1 MESEVSCPGNNQW
14 ARLEA
19 GLSWA
24 DICWAL
30 CYSFIRG
37 IFHIYW
43 AAYVL
48 LGLHFIDGET
58 DSETLS
64 HSPKITQEDHDDFPG
79 SHSILTAGKWQ
90 IKKWK
95 TGPYDFKPISYYR
108 STWPLELIQY
118 LGSSLHFLRFRGNTH
133 SWAVSILHKG
143 AQARAWGWGVNIQ
156 LVLCLPSQVPAEDS
170 SAKR

>member
-1 MESEVSCPGNNQW
+1 MVIILLKFLRWFEELVMESEVSCPRNNQR

-30 CYSFIRG
+30 YYSFICG

-64 HSPKITQEDHDDFPG
+64 HSPKITH
-79 SHSILTAGKWQ
+79 
-90 IKKWK
+90 KK
-95 TGPYDFKPISYYR
+95 TTMIF
-108 STWPLELIQY
+108 LEVIQ
-118 LGSSLHFLRFRGNTH
+118 F
-133 SWAVSILHKG
+133 
-143 AQARAWGWGVNIQ
+143 
-156 LVLCLPSQVPAEDS
+156 
-170 SAKR
+170 